1 MIFGDVVS
9 NPSSNPHGF
18 LRNRYSSSSYRA
30 QAETLMAQIKQSM
43 KSQKPTIPGGIE
55 VKSQQ
60 DGRQKV
66 LSSGGESAIVSL
78 HSSSS
83 NMGNPRHSPL
93 EFFKL
98 TSISSHQGTCS
109 QPSVSPCSVAPSSQ
123 HDLDDG
129 MLRLSISEQPLL
141 RHAVNVV
148 HEQSLS
154 LPTPVLSGVSVRA
167 RQTESNR
174 LASSST
180 VGGTTATTGSA
191 QSFVKH
197 SGPAHIHTICPQDL
211 PALPDRF
218 GDMIFDKANS
228 RWVRNPGNPVPG
240 TEDEPS
246 EDPFMD
252 IESLRDDARAEQ
264 EVDESEDSQDDDTV
278 RQGHY
283 VNEMTRIEER
293 SELDDEEVDLM
304 SFSTDASS
312 HVVGVMAGAV
322 SNAAEDGV
330 ETTDS
335 EDNVELVQP
344 EARPLEF
351 DSEDEYFHYLDVPKV
366 TVAQEPNIPS
376 SDLALPAYPSPHT
389 TPRRIRGAAQV
400 TPVIRSV
407 LKSNAITPA
416 SVLKDP
422 TRSKYLTPL
431 QQGGSRRS
439 VSFSDGKL
447 EGPIQGLCD
456 SGNSTTSPFSLD
468 GSGLAVENHAELSP
482 SARSKRIEEMMHAL
496 EDTGM

>member
-1 MIFGDVVS
+1 
-9 NPSSNPHGF
+9 
-18 LRNRYSSSSYRA
+18 
-30 QAETLMAQIKQSM
+30 
-43 KSQKPTIPGGIE
+43 
-55 VKSQQ
+55 
-60 DGRQKV
+60 
-66 LSSGGESAIVSL
+66 
-78 HSSSS
+78 
-83 NMGNPRHSPL
+83 
-93 EFFKL
+93 
-98 TSISSHQGTCS
+98 
-109 QPSVSPCSVAPSSQ
+109 
-123 HDLDDG
+123 
-129 MLRLSISEQPLL
+129 
-141 RHAVNVV
+141 
-148 HEQSLS
+148 
-154 LPTPVLSGVSVRA
+154 
-167 RQTESNR
+167 
-174 LASSST
+174 
-180 VGGTTATTGSA
+180 
-191 QSFVKH
+191 
-197 SGPAHIHTICPQDL
+197 
-211 PALPDRF
+211 
-218 GDMIFDKANS
+218 MIFDKANS

-376 SDLALPAYPSPHT
+376 SDLALPAHPSPHT

-447 EGPIQGLCD
+447 EGPIQGLHD

-468 GSGLAVENHAELSP
+468 GSELAVENHAELSP